1 MIVAGTAGRRDLDLG
16 GQSRSQVVP
25 EPEPW
30 HPNGVRHTTHSQS
43 VAQRTPPEGLGET
56 GKWQRAL
63 IPGPRSSLSLSS
75 CTLASSKMFFTSSP
89 VHQYLLQ
96 LEMCSE

>member
-1 MIVAGTAGRRDLDLG
+1 MIVAGTAGRRDQDWG

-30 HPNGVRHTTHSQS
+30 HPDGVRHTTHSQS
-43 VAQRTPPEGLGET
+43 VAQRDPPGGLWDT

-63 IPGPRSSLSLSS
+63 IPGPHSSLEPLLLNSGLNQDV
-75 CTLASSKMFFTSSP
+75 LYKQP
-89 VHQYLLQ
+89 VQQYFLQ
-96 LEMCSE
+96 Q